1 MTLRPRLATGLPLS
15 RGVFLVGAGCTEG
28 ARRGAFRVRAL
39 QMCRNREDSSRCAV
53 REISIGA
60 QLSNG
65 QGVTSDNTPMILA
78 SRI

>member
-1 MTLRPRLATGLPLS
+1 MQAAQKVPGEEPFGSER
-15 RGVFLVGAGCTEG
+15 
-28 ARRGAFRVRAL
+28 L

>member
-1 MTLRPRLATGLPLS
+1 MQVAQQVPGEEPFGSERCKC
-15 RGVFLVGAGCTEG
+15 VGI
-28 ARRGAFRVRAL
+28 VK
-39 QMCRNREDSSRCAV
+39 DSSRCAV

-65 QGVTSDNTPMILA
+65 QGVTFDNTPVILA